1 MCQKCIAI
9 DVRVERYRWLVTQVS
24 DERTRTAISVEITT
38 LEARKAVFHLD
49 ERPAPGTSS

>member
-1 MCQKCIAI
+1 MCQRCIAI

-24 DERTRTAISVEITT
+24 DERTRTAISVQITT
-38 LEARKAVFHLD
+38 LEARKAAFHQD